1 MLARRQAI
9 CTTWK
14 KSVTASKHLAPAL
27 IALLLAC
34 ATLAGGLGASGLG
47 ASGLGASGLGAAA
60 QSTYL
65 SDALKRPKYRGAW
78 NAMMKGWAA
87 VPTWL
92 VEFSKTNDGVATPG
106 TSAEV
111 GGKTYEFF
119 ALCKPHDCAANKFE
133 VMFEKGGARAHAIL
147 VTPNARTFF
156 GDPGAAEKEALA
168 KAVAE

>member
-1 MLARRQAI
+1 MRGGGEFGYARAPPSHLHDVE
-9 CTTWK
+9 

-34 ATLAGGLGASGLG
+34 ATLAGGLGTSGIG
-47 ASGLGASGLGAAA
+47 ASA
-60 QSTYL
+60 QAVYL

-87 VPTWL
+87 VPAWL
-92 VEFSKTNDGVATPG
+92 VEFSKSNDGVATPG

-147 VTPNARTFF
+147 VTPNARTYF